1 MACSH
6 HWVIETPNGSYF
18 VKGDCRLCKA
28 KRQWSTAGESDPTT
42 VRLGLAVNAKRA
54 R

>member
-1 MACSH
+1 MNCKH
-6 HWVIETPNGSYF
+6 HWVIETPNGAPIL
-18 VKGDCRLCKA
+18 KGNCKFCGA